1 VGGLALVAFVSF
13 AVPFLCVNFVSN
25 YFDNY
30 TLSAVTYQRAMGA
43 LNTYDA
49 NRSGSIAQKND
60 LVWSNTQ
67 SL

>member
-25 YFDNY
+25 FYDNY

-43 LNTYDA
+43 LSNSDA
-49 NRSGSIAQKND
+49 NRSWGS
-60 LVWSNTQ
+60 TQ
-67 SL
+67 